1 MTDFVWQ
8 SQGGVLIDG
17 TGDLA
22 CTVESTID
30 STVDVVRSRLK
41 AALNGWKLYAVGA
54 NLQAGVGQAIGQ
66 ELELTL
72 ERQVT
77 QSLSDGFLASSSF
90 QVQTL
95 ATSGQV
101 LVLVYLSGQLI
112 VQAAVTPAGVTLS

>member
-54 NLQAGVGQAIGQ
+54 DLQAGVGQAIGQ